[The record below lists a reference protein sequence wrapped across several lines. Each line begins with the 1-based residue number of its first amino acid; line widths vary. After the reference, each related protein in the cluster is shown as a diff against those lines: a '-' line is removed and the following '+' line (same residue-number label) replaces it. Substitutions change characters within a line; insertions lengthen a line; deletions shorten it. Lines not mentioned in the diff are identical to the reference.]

1 MIGTFLGSLV
11 RGFKLFP
18 VIVGAIIQIEQL
30 QLKTAGWTW
39 PESLTTLCTVVRIIS
54 IKFWVNTEQWTVNS
68 EQLYCLL
75 SLVTNPAL
83 SSSCYKDLQ
92 NVSCYLTRHS
102 LLRGIIDVLFI
113 GKFYQARFFLLFF
126 SSNANLDTLLSAEIH
141 RKKELLKL
149 TIFSLTPRN
158 VLG

>member
-54 IKFWVNTEQWTVNS
+54 IKFWVNSEQWTVNS
-68 EQLYCLL
+68 STVYSHWSQTPPCPHLVIRTFRMSHVILHGTRCYGA
-75 SLVTNPAL
+75 SLT
-83 SSSCYKDLQ
+83 
-92 NVSCYLTRHS
+92 
-102 LLRGIIDVLFI
+102 
-113 GKFYQARFFLLFF
+113 FFLLGNFTRPAFF
-126 SSNANLDTLLSAEIH
+126 SYFFHPMRILTHYYLPRYTEP
-141 RKKELLKL
+141 KVWLKL
-149 TIFSLTPRN
+149 TIFFWLQ
-158 VLG
+158 GMY

>member
-54 IKFWVNTEQWTVNS
+54 IKFWVNS

-75 SLVTNPAL
+75 SLVADPTL
-83 SSSCYKDLQ
+83 SSSRYKDLQ